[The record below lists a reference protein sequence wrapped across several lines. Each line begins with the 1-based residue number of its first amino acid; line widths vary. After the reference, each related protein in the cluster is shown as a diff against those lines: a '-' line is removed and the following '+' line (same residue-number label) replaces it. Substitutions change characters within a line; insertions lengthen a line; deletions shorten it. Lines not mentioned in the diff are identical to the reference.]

1 MLIRLTVHIT
11 LLVYF
16 GQIKNLLFES
26 LMNTPTGIIVAMK
39 QINYMWKVEVL
50 S

>member
-11 LLVYF
+11 LVTYF

-26 LMNTPTGIIVAMK
+26 LMNTPTGIITAMK
-39 QINYMWKVEVL
+39 QINYTGKVKVL
-50 S
+50 Y